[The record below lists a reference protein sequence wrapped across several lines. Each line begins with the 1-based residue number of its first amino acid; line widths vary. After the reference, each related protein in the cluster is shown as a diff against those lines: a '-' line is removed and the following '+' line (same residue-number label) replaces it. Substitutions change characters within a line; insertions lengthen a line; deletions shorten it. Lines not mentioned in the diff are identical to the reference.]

1 MFRLFPIFFI
11 FCILSCSNSSQR
23 NKEQCWATGEIT
35 QDSTKAS
42 IGTGTKQTTQ
52 ETIIK
57 ASRGYNIFEYTSE
70 GYPKKRVYAAAKNR
84 NKCFFVIS
92 KVHPEHLSVYEAAD
106 RDTVLLAV
114 YPVCIARNKGQK
126 ERKGDNRTPE
136 SYPGKP
142 FSISQIQDASDWH
155 HDFGDGR
162 GSILAYGHWF
172 MRLVTPGFS
181 GIGIHG
187 STNNRESIITGRGSE
202 GCIRLLD
209 EDLIHLKENYAQV
222 GTQVIILP
230 EDLGPLPFELLAF
243 NRVHSSNNPKPSKE
257 VTAGEM
263 VNSDDEGLNDSR
275 PRAKEKRN
283 KEKKSKDAKT
293 LDKSSKMPPAKQKSF
308 VIVQGSRQQ
317 LRTGPTREYPLYK
330 DNDGVSICPDDG
342 ERLEFLEEVNGY
354 YKVIF
359 DSKEL
364 YINPRSCIKEEQNE

>member
-1 MFRLFPIFFI
+1 MSRLFPILI
-11 FCILSCSNSSQR
+11 VFCIISCSNSSQK
-23 NKEQCWATGEIT
+23 NKERCWATEDMT
-35 QDSTKAS
+35 QDSAKVS
-42 IGTGTKQTTQ
+42 SGTEIEKISPEALHKSSEQ
-52 ETIIK
+52 K
-57 ASRGYNIFEYTSE
+57 NIFEYTSD
-70 GYPKKRVYAAAKNR
+70 GYPKKRVFAAATNKS
-84 NKCFFVIS
+84 KCFFVIS

-106 RDTVLLAV
+106 KDTILLAI

-222 GTQVIILP
+222 GTPVIILP
-230 EDLGPLPFELLAF
+230 EDLGPLPFELLAL
-243 NRVHSSNNPKPSKE
+243 NKAHL
-257 VTAGEM
+257 
-263 VNSDDEGLNDSR
+263 SDDTIPSNKVSRGKSNIDNEGSNDSR
-275 PRAKEKRN
+275 LKAKEKRN
-283 KEKKSKDAKT
+283 KDKKNIVV
-293 LDKSSKMPPAKQKSF
+293 KSSDDTVQTPPVKQKNY

-317 LRTGPTREYPLYK
+317 LRTGPTKEYPLYK
-330 DNDGVSICPDDG
+330 DDNGISICPDDG
-342 ERLEFLEEVNGY
+342 DRLELLEEVNGY

-359 DSKEL
+359 DGKEL
-364 YINPRSCIKEEQNE
+364 YINPRSCIKEEKNEK